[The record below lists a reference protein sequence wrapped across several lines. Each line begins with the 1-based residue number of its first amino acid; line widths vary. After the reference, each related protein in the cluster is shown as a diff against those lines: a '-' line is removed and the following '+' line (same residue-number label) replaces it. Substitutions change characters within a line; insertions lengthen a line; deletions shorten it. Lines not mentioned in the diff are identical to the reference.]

1 MLKRVMTVIGVLALA
16 VLTAQATED
25 GLGTNVVRNLRITVP
40 GSLSLGGVAITNW
53 TEAPGSTNAIL
64 KEDDFNMGTSDLED
78 DYNTGVHIKDG
89 AVDEGKLATDAV
101 TTIKILDANVTEAKL
116 ATDAVTTIKI
126 LDANV
131 TEAKINDGAVT
142 TNKIGTGA
150 VTTIKILD
158 ANVTE
163 AKINDGAVTT
173 NKIGAGAV
181 ITSKILDANV
191 TEAKINDGAVTT
203 NKIGAGAVITSKI
216 LDANVT
222 EAKIN
227 DGAVTTNKIGAGA
240 VITVK
245 ILDANVTS
253 AKLAEGIT
261 ISSLTVTNKQVLAP
275 IDVQSVAADAEIVVS
290 APFVPIKG
298 SAGAVSASIAAGTVA
313 GQTLLLRGVD
323 ATDTVQITNNP
334 PGVVLEG
341 GIAFT
346 MGTNDILQLIYNG
359 AGWMEVHRSDN

>member
-101 TTIKILDANVTEAKL
+101 TTI
-116 ATDAVTTIKI
+116 
-126 LDANV
+126 
-131 TEAKINDGAVT
+131 
-142 TNKIGTGA
+142 
-150 VTTIKILD
+150 
-158 ANVTE
+158 
-163 AKINDGAVTT
+163 
-173 NKIGAGAV
+173 
-181 ITSKILDANV
+181 
-191 TEAKINDGAVTT
+191 
-203 NKIGAGAVITSKI
+203 KI